1 MGLRGMISV
10 MKLPSSAFIE
20 FLDTYETGENIS
32 SKNRLEFFKRKNG
45 AIYVERSYLEVVR
58 NDAVDGNQVNFVRHY
73 NNYVFMD
80 NKVDNNYRVVRIAGD
95 NQQHKQ
101 NISSAFNDFMF
112 NAIKDTNHKN
122 TQQSEM

>member
-1 MGLRGMISV
+1 
-10 MKLPSSAFIE
+10 MKLPSSAFVE
-20 FLDTYETGENIS
+20 FLDTYEAGESIS
-32 SKNRLEFFKRKNG
+32 GKNRLEFFKKKNG
-45 AIYVERSYLEVVR
+45 AVYIERSHLEVVR

-101 NISSAFNDFMF
+101 DISSAFNDFMF
-112 NAIKDTNHKN
+112 NAIKDTSHEN